1 MAGVRH
7 MACVRVPCLSCS
19 HAGEVGVHSGRVS
32 GCARAARLLIGVA
45 GGMDVRRKR
54 ERRRE
59 RGRESGRERGRGRR
73 RGFAREARQR
83 RSLRPFCEAYRAVVG
98 MKISGGCSPAPEVS
112 RRPKR
117 VAPKRPGGLGVM
129 WGAAKPRHA
138 MRVLGLTFFMALT
151 MAKLCNSLW
160 RCV

>member
-7 MACVRVPCLSCS
+7 MACVCVPCLSCS
-19 HAGEVGVHSGRVS
+19 HAGEVGGAQWPRGRVR
-32 GCARAARLLIGVA
+32 ARSAPA
-45 GGMDVRRKR
+45 GWCDGGGEGGGDGRRKR
-54 ERRRE
+54 EE
-59 RGRESGRERGRGRR
+59 GGRKRR
-73 RGFAREARQR
+73 RGFAREACR
-83 RSLRPFCEAYRAVVG
+83 RRTLRPFCEAHRAVVG
-98 MKISGGCSPAPEVS
+98 MKIGGGCSPAPEVS

-138 MRVLGLTFFMALT
+138 MRVLGLTFLMALT

-160 RCV
+160 RCVRGTRSKF